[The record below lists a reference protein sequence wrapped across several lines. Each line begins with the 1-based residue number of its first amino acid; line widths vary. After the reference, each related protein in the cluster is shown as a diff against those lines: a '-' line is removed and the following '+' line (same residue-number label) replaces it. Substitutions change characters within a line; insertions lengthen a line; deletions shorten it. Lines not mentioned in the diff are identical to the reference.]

1 MIGSED
7 EQIEQAVSLLRL
19 YGKTVSINFIG
30 SLLIWLFGNL
40 VFIPLGESL
49 NVQTKIIVSLIFL
62 IAFTIPIIRTL
73 SPLKKLINA
82 FSVLPSKKL
91 IRRGFTLE
99 NSQLILQYSMFII
112 TGVIFYLLFSPFLF
126 IIHPSINGIILILL
140 LIWIFVLLLKMTSIL
155 LPKFFKWLIK

>member
-1 MIGSED
+1 MIGSDD

-73 SPLKKLINA
+73 SSLKKLINA

-140 LIWIFVLLLKMTSIL
+140 LIWIFILLLKMTSIL